1 MWFDLNILSETLI
14 SILDLYMEKFMPFV
28 SVEGIDGSGKSA
40 QSERLAAAL
49 RKMEFHVIKTKEP
62 DGGMIGV
69 EVRSILVADLPVR
82 LSHLEEMLLISA
94 ARANHV
100 TNVIRPAL
108 DDGSWVV
115 SDRYVDSTYAF
126 QVHETGVP
134 EQLFLAITS
143 EVVGDTMPDLTFV
156 LDIEPDIALHRR
168 TARGADVSDDPSEIT
183 RDFARIRS
191 GLLTLARREPGRCR
205 VIDASRSEEE
215 VADLIL
221 AEVKKSGLIHV

>member
-1 MWFDLNILSETLI
+1 
-14 SILDLYMEKFMPFV
+14 MPFV
-28 SVEGIDGSGKSA
+28 SIEGIDGSGKSV

-49 RKMEFHVIKTKEP
+49 REMDLRVIKTKEP
-62 DGGMIGV
+62 DGGMIGAG
-69 EVRSILVADLPVR
+69 VRSILVAELPVK

-100 TNVIRPAL
+100 TTVIRPAL
-108 DDGSWVV
+108 DAGSWVV
-115 SDRYVDSTYAF
+115 SDRYLDSTYAF

-134 EQLFLAITS
+134 ERLFLAIAS
-143 EVVGDTMPDLTFV
+143 AVVGDTIPDLTFV
-156 LDIEPDIALHRR
+156 LDIEPDTALHRR
-168 TARGADVSDDPSEIT
+168 TARGADALDDPAEAT

-191 GLLTLARREPGRCR
+191 GLLALARKEPDRCR

-221 AEVKKSGLIHV
+221 AEVKKSGLIQV